1 MSEAAAIL
9 AGMSFGQSSGPPA
22 STKQV
27 QYLLALLQKSGHESF
42 REARGPLG
50 LTQRQ
55 SSGKFT
61 RDEASALIDQLEL
74 GPVDADGHAV
84 DGDGTAPSAPAVTG
98 AMLAAT
104 NRLEAQRLDLL
115 RGMPAE
121 LLATELERRGWCVI
135 APTV

>member
-1 MSEAAAIL
+1 
-9 AGMSFGQSSGPPA
+9 MSFGQSSGPPA

-27 QYLLALLQKSGHESF
+27 QYLLTLLQRSGHDSF

-74 GPVDADGHAV
+74 GPVDADGHAID
-84 DGDGTAPSAPAVTG
+84 DGSAPSAPVVTG

-104 NRLEAQRLDLL
+104 NRLEAQRVDLL